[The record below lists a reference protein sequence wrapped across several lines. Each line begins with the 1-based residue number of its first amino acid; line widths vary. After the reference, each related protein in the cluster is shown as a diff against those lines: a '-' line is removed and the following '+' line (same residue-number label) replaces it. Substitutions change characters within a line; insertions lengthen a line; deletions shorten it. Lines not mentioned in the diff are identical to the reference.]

1 MGYRINHAKV
11 VSQAHSIAENA
22 ASLSAQIK
30 LIAAME
36 QDCRSAWKGEAANV
50 FISRLSSLRSNMER
64 TRSQMSNLAS
74 TIKYCA
80 DRIQREDEEAARRA
94 AALKSR

>member
-22 ASLSAQIK
+22 TSFSKQIK
-30 LIAAME
+30 VLEQME
-36 QDCRSAWKGEAANV
+36 QDCRAAWKGEAADV
-50 FISRLSSLRSNMER
+50 FIAKLSNLRSNMER
-64 TRSQMSNLAS
+64 TRSQMENLAS

-94 AALKSR
+94 AALKA